1 MLASGQVFHRGRL
14 WALAA
19 CLLTLISPR
28 VWVGLCNPPAC
39 IKNNNDLRND
49 IQQFGKTILQKKQL
63 NIIKTDRHKN
73 IMLYKLL

>member
-1 MLASGQVFHRGRL
+1 VLASGQVFHRGRL

-39 IKNNNDLRND
+39 IKTINNDFEKCYR
-49 IQQFGKTILQKKQL
+49 IILQQKTRE
-63 NIIKTDRHKN
+63 IIKF
-73 IMLYKLL
+73 